1 MRITPDGD
9 GEVLHFSKEI
19 KAKELPE
26 LDDEFA
32 AEVSEFDT
40 LAEYKEDVKKNL
52 IAKNESEEYS
62 SDVVMLEWN
71 NVIEGINNA

>member
-1 MRITPDGD
+1 M
-9 GEVLHFSKEI
+9 
-19 KAKELPE
+19 KELPE

-52 IAKNESEEYS
+52 TAKKESE
-62 SDVVMLEWN
+62 
-71 NVIEGINNA
+71 A